1 VGHAPRRRS
10 VATSSRVGDAARVVL
25 AAIRIF
31 NGAMGLVA
39 PAVTARQSGAPLD
52 GTAPMHYPWRL
63 MGIRTVIIGAEL
75 LARDPEL
82 RAKAVR
88 VALPIHAT
96 DTVSAALSGLSGNV
110 PKRTSAMLTVI
121 SATNTVL
128 ALLAR
133 RTLP

>member
-1 VGHAPRRRS
+1 MGHAPRRRS

-39 PAVTARQSGAPLD
+39 PAVTARQSGAPPD
-52 GTAPMHYPWRL
+52 GTAPTYYPWRL
-63 MGIRTVIIGAEL
+63 MGIRTVMIGAEL

-96 DTVSAALSGLSGNV
+96 DTVSAALSGLAGNV

-128 ALLAR
+128 AILAR